1 MAMPVRPPMGICA
14 ITEPEWEPIVSTVE
28 GRFVEASNATL
39 LGTTS
44 DGEQVIY
51 KPVAGARPLWD
62 FDAATL
68 ALREVWT
75 YRIDRMLGFGVV
87 PETVM
92 GSGPFGRG
100 AIQRFVD
107 AAADQ
112 AVVDLINSGA
122 ESVWPIAV
130 LDIVVNNADRKVGH
144 VLRSSSGRLWAID
157 HGLTFHAEDKLRT
170 VLWGFSGRRLPDE
183 ALEAL
188 AGLDSELG
196 AQLGER
202 FAEEL
207 GGAELHALRLR
218 VARLL
223 ADRRHPEPPED
234 RPAVPWP
241 PY

>member
-1 MAMPVRPPMGICA
+1 MVMPVPLPMGICA
-14 ITEPEWEPIVSTVE
+14 ITEPEWQPSVSTVE

-39 LGTTS
+39 LGTTAG
-44 DGEQVIY
+44 GEQVIY

-68 ALREVWT
+68 AVREVWT
-75 YRIDRMLGFGVV
+75 YRIDRVLGFGVV
-87 PETVM
+87 PETAM
-92 GSGPFGRG
+92 GTGPFGRG

-112 AVVDLINSGA
+112 AVVDLINSNA
-122 ESVWPIAV
+122 ESLWAIAV
-130 LDIVVNNADRKVGH
+130 LDVVVNNADRKVGH
-144 VLRSSSGRLWAID
+144 VLRASSGKLWAID

-170 VLWGFSGRRLPDE
+170 VLWGFSGRGIPGE
-183 ALEAL
+183 VLEAI
-188 AGLDSELG
+188 AGLGRALG
-196 AQLGER
+196 DELGER

-207 GGAELHALRLR
+207 GQAELHALRLR

-223 ADRRHPEPPED
+223 ADRRHPDPPED